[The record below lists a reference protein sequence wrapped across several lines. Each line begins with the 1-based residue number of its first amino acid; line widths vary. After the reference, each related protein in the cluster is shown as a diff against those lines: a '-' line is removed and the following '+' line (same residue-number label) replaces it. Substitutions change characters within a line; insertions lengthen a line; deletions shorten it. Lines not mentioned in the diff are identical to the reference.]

1 MARFTCCY
9 FSKLCALSACLIVP
23 LSSHNDYQIL
33 LSELLTPQTERK
45 KTYWKLSVS
54 THLLC
59 IFIPCLAS
67 KSSSIVFFIMTIIIS
82 LLLLASLLPHLTF
95 TAHVN
100 VRIVNGT
107 EAKPHSRPYMVSLQ
121 KNREHICGGF
131 LISDEFVLTAAHC
144 WDGSEILTVVVSAH
158 DLRISKSSDRIDV
171 KSYNPHLN
179 YSSNPYWN
187 DIMLLRLQEKVKLN
201 NNVKWISLPKKGEDV
216 GTDTVCSV
224 AGWGG
229 QAINEGPTNRLME
242 ANVYIM
248 NNTECS
254 NKWGKFYYSASQ
266 MMCTRGH
273 GGSCRF
279 DSGGPLVCGNT
290 AVGITSFA
298 YVKLCNSPDYPNVYT
313 KISSY
318 LEWID
323 NIIRNV
329 N

>member
-1 MARFTCCY
+1 
-9 FSKLCALSACLIVP
+9 
-23 LSSHNDYQIL
+23 
-33 LSELLTPQTERK
+33 
-45 KTYWKLSVS
+45 
-54 THLLC
+54 
-59 IFIPCLAS
+59 
-67 KSSSIVFFIMTIIIS
+67 MTIIIS
-82 LLLLASLLPHLTF
+82 LLLLASLLPQLTF

-100 VRIVNGT
+100 VGIVNGT
-107 EAKPHSRPYMVSLQ
+107 EVKPHSRPYMVSLQ

-144 WDGSEILTVVVSAH
+144 WDGSEVLTVVVGAH
-158 DLRISKSSDRIDV
+158 DLNNIKSSDRIDV
-171 KSYNPHLN
+171 ESYKPHPN
-179 YSSNPYWN
+179 YFFLSEKN